1 MSGAKN
7 FCKNVFAG
15 LDTGFGAWY
24 YFLAVPREC
33 VVSSA
38 FLSRSKNSLRA
49 NSSVVERLPYK
60 QVVGGSNPSSP
71 IAAQNAVC
79 VEE

>member
-1 MSGAKN
+1 MR
-7 FCKNVFAG
+7 
-15 LDTGFGAWY
+15 DTI
-24 YFLAVPREC
+24 FLLLPANALFFPALPAEEKQ
-33 VVSSA
+33 
-38 FLSRSKNSLRA
+38 FRA

-71 IAAQNAVC
+71 IPLGAVC